1 MGEQDILIGMGV
13 SGGEGV
19 GQLID
24 WGEKTAADFVGSV
37 VLLNELDDRVASL
50 VEASGIVSLGG
61 GITSHGAVLARELQ
75 IPCVVVSDPE
85 RIKSFLGEQVVVDGW
100 EGTIKHMKSAV

>member
-1 MGEQDILIGMGV
+1 MGEQDVLKGIGV

-24 WGEKTAADFVGSV
+24 WVEMTPTDFVGRV

-50 VEASGIVSLGG
+50 VEASGIVSLRG

-75 IPCVVVSDPE
+75 IPCVVVSEPE
-85 RIKSFLGEQVVVDGW
+85 AIKSLLGHQVVVDGW
-100 EGTIKHMKSAV
+100 DGTIKQTERLS